1 MRNCKYTC
9 VTMYIFSLYT
19 NLETLI
25 TTMSLTCL
33 VLGIGRYLFMF
44 CNATRRA
51 TDWMHHM
58 RHMRYI
64 DFPVFRF
71 LFSSRSNTRNKSQN
85 DNYVVVITPILQSG
99 NWRNLKILL
108 TLKWF
113 VWNLW
118 IRMTFYPPVVAT
130 SYSLSTI
137 PVAELN
143 LVLLNSAFCAS
154 IFSR

>member
-1 MRNCKYTC
+1 MCNYVHIFTIYQSRNANNYN
-9 VTMYIFSLYT
+9 V
-19 NLETLI
+19 
-25 TTMSLTCL
+25 LTCL
-33 VLGIGRYLFMF
+33 VLEIGMYLFTF
-44 CNATRRA
+44 CNATRPA
-51 TDWMHHM
+51 TVWT

-71 LFSSRSNTRNKSQN
+71 ARLNTKNKSQN
-85 DNYVVVITPILQSG
+85 DNYVVIITPILQSG
-99 NWRNLKILL
+99 NCRNLKILL
-108 TLKWF
+108 MLKWF

>member
-1 MRNCKYTC
+1 M
-9 VTMYIFSLYT
+9 FSLYT

-51 TDWMHHM
+51 TIWT

-71 LFSSRSNTRNKSQN
+71 ARSNTKNKSRN

-99 NWRNLKILL
+99 NCRNLKILL

-118 IRMTFYPPVVAT
+118 IRMTFYPPVVVT

-143 LVLLNSAFCAS
+143 LVLLNFAFCAS